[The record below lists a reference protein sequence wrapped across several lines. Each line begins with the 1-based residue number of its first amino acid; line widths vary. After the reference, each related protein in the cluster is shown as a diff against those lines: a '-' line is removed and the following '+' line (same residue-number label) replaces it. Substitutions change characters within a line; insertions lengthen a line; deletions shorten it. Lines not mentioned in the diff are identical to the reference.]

1 MVATGIAPGVACADG
16 ETVMAKIL
24 IVEDDEILASSL
36 EILLQHAGH
45 ECRTLRNGVDVL
57 ETARVFKP
65 DLLLLDIMLPNGVC
79 GFEVCRRIR
88 RDPEL
93 YTLPILAL
101 SAMSHEEEVAHGLAQ
116 GADDFVTKPFEN
128 QNLLRRIDMLLE
140 IHASSEGIDSL
151 TGLPSPDIIRHE
163 VQRRVSGREK
173 FAMVCAEL
181 TGLRELSRTYGNE
194 ARSRVIRH
202 FARILQHSGE
212 KMESAGV
219 FVGHMGGGYFICLLE
234 VGAVAT
240 FCKLVQRYWQ
250 EASKKLFGDGTTP
263 GEFYKG
269 GQVADLNVPRVL
281 LCATATEGAASDSVK
296 GLFET
301 LTQLRTKALSSN
313 VTGYFLDQRCGG
325 LGATSSG
332 ESSRRTPSL

>member
-1 MVATGIAPGVACADG
+1 MPGLVCADG
-16 ETVMAKIL
+16 ATSMAKIL
-24 IVEDDEILASSL
+24 IVEDDDILASSL
-36 EILLQHAGH
+36 EVLLQNAGH
-45 ECRTLRNGVDVL
+45 ECCTLRNGVEVL
-57 ETARVFKP
+57 EKARVFKP
-65 DLLLLDIMLPNGVC
+65 DLLLLDIMLPDGVC
-79 GFEVCRRIR
+79 GFEVCRRVR

-93 YTLPILAL
+93 YTLPVLAL
-101 SAMSHEEEVAHGLAQ
+101 SAMCQEEEVAHGLAQ
-116 GADDFVTKPFEN
+116 GADDYVTKPFEH

-140 IHASSEGIDSL
+140 IHASSEGIDNL

-173 FAMVCAEL
+173 FGLICAEL

-194 ARSRVIRH
+194 ARSRVIKH

-212 KMESAGV
+212 KLQAADF

-234 VGAVAT
+234 VGEVAT

-250 EASKKLFGDGTTP
+250 DASKKLFGDGTTP
-263 GEFYKG
+263 GEFYKS

-281 LCATATEGAASDSVK
+281 LCGTACEGAPCDSMK

-301 LTQLRTKALSSN
+301 LGQLRNKALSSN
-313 VTGYFLDQRCGG
+313 VTGFFLDQRCGC
-325 LGATSSG
+325 LGSMSS
-332 ESSRRTPSL
+332 EEPSRRTSSL